1 MDSQGIAEV
10 KSWSQASHETQSKH
24 RSPTVSQT
32 LEQNPGQSF
41 ILCSNDRKISHED
54 IGLVQNLIEHCLQLY
69 MNKKEVIRTLSVRA
83 KVEADLTALVWQKL
97 EEENSEFFRS
107 YYIRVKLKKQIILF
121 NQLLQHQYN
130 LTICSSPNGV
140 QPTAVN
146 KLQIGYPV
154 FQPPLCSPQLHVNN
168 GKPSPGTSRLSRL
181 NNETSEAAAPAAQCS
196 AMASMSEMAVR
207 PSPVA
212 SNNHFP
218 LTPLEMDVPAL
229 GSTFTSDVNVGE
241 LEAGLDVDVA
251 SSRDSTRSLSHIW
264 NFSLPDL
271 TTDCENLDLGAIGD
285 YSGSPFLSFGSD
297 LLLDLPVEDDIV
309 EYFAD
314 HISGSSLQ
322 SDEDKACINRAEE
335 PI

>member
-1 MDSQGIAEV
+1 MDSQRTAEV
-10 KSWSQASHETQSKH
+10 KSSSQASHKIQSKH
-24 RSPTVSQT
+24 QSPTVSET
-32 LEQNPGQSF
+32 LEPDPGQSL
-41 ILCSNDRKISHED
+41 ILCSNDKKISHED

-69 MNKKEVIRTLSVRA
+69 MNKKEVIRTLSIRA
-83 KVEADLTALVWQKL
+83 KVEPEFTALVWQKL

-140 QPTAVN
+140 QPTAA
-146 KLQIGYPV
+146 
-154 FQPPLCSPQLHVNN
+154 FQPPRCSPQLHVNN
-168 GKPSPGTSRLSRL
+168 GKPSPGTSQLSWL
-181 NNETSEAAAPAAQCS
+181 NNDGTSEAAAPAPEGS
-196 AMASMSEMAVR
+196 AMASMSEIAMR

-218 LTPLEMDVPAL
+218 LTPLELSMGMDSPAL
-229 GSTFTSDVNVGE
+229 GSTFTSDVHVGE
-241 LEAGLDVDVA
+241 LETRLDVDFA

-264 NFSLPDL
+264 NFSLSDL

-297 LLLDLPVEDDIV
+297 LLLDLPVEDDVV

-314 HISGSSLQ
+314 QISGSSLQ
-322 SDEDKACINRAEE
+322 SGEDKAYINRAEE
-335 PI
+335 TN